1 MLGEVDHGDARQ
13 VKPAAH
19 NYAPC
24 VHLPQSFRGLAVGT
38 TVVACL
44 AAGNR
49 GQQRARA
56 KRGKKEKRKK
66 GNRKRKER
74 AAKGTMQASH
84 TRYAHGTA
92 SKRGEEAERRPVP
105 GSATQP
111 TPAARWPE
119 RGLGAEGAGA
129 WLL

>member
-1 MLGEVDHGDARQ
+1 VLGEVDHGDARQ

-24 VHLPQSFRGLAVGT
+24 VHLPQSFRGLALGT

-44 AAGNR
+44 VASNR
-49 GQQRARA
+49 GQQGARA
-56 KRGKKEKRKK
+56 KQKIENEGKKK
-66 GNRKRKER
+66 KER
-74 AAKGTMQASH
+74 TS
-84 TRYAHGTA
+84 RYAYGNA
-92 SKRGEEAERRPVP
+92 SKRTRKRGEEAERRPVP
-105 GSATQP
+105 GSSTQP

-129 WLL
+129 WL